1 MIYLVTK
8 QQSLW
13 TSDRYKVISAEEA
26 LELLSPLNVVELDTE
41 TMGLDPYT
49 KELLT
54 VQLGCADFQVV
65 IDCTS
70 VDLSLIHI

>member
-26 LELLSPLNVVELDTE
+26 LELLAPLSVVELDTE

-54 VQLGCADFQVV
+54 VQLGC
-65 IDCTS
+65 
-70 VDLSLIHI
+70 